1 MKLHA
6 AHLLLT
12 IDLLGTFVFA
22 LEGGSAAAMNHLD
35 LFGVLVLG
43 FVTAVGG
50 GIIRDLLI
58 GAVPPASIRDW
69 RYPAIALAGGFVA
82 FVFFEQVQ
90 RVPPSLLMYLDAAG
104 LSLFAIA
111 GTTKAL
117 NFNMHPLVAALLGTI
132 TGTGGGTV
140 RDVLL
145 AHIPIILVADIYA
158 SAALAGSVVML
169 IALRLKMPPAW
180 AAGLGGSVC
189 FLLRVLSVWRNWSLP
204 HIA

>member
-1 MKLHA
+1 MKLHS

-12 IDLLGTFVFA
+12 VDLLGTFVFA
-22 LEGGSAAAMNHLD
+22 LEGGSAAAENHLD
-35 LFGVLVLG
+35 LFGILVLA

-69 RYPAIALAGGFVA
+69 RYPAVALAGGLAA

-104 LSLFAIA
+104 LGLFAVA

-117 NFNMHPLVAALLGTI
+117 TFNMHPLVAALLGTI
-132 TGTGGGTV
+132 TGTGGGTI
-140 RDVLL
+140 RDILL
-145 AHIPIILVADIYA
+145 AHVPGILQADIYA

-169 IALRLKMPPAW
+169 IALKSKLPPPW
-180 AAGLGGSVC
+180 AAALGGSVC
-189 FLLRVLSVWRNWSLP
+189 FLLRVLSVWRDWNLP
-204 HIA
+204 RIA